1 VPFMTG
7 HRPIRGGMRK
17 HVRWSAG
24 SLSALLFFFAAL
36 AASPSVSV
44 AQQSSSAPNG
54 GTLRITGEVS
64 HPIVLHEVVLHE
76 ADLAT
81 LSRQTV
87 HIVDDKGAAVTY
99 EGVPVAELL
108 RRADAPLGK
117 QLRGSRMKLYVVVE
131 AADGYRAVF
140 ALAEFDPDF
149 TDRVILLADRRDGHP
164 LSSKEGP
171 FRIVVPG
178 EKRHARWV
186 REVTAL
192 VVQEAR

>member
-1 VPFMTG
+1 M
-7 HRPIRGGMRK
+7 RGRMRK
-17 HVRWSAG
+17 HLHCSAG
-24 SLSALLFFFAAL
+24 SLSALLFVFAAL
-36 AASPSVSV
+36 TVSPSVSV
-44 AQQSSSAPNG
+44 AQGISSAPND
-54 GTLRITGEVS
+54 GTIRITGAVG
-64 HPIVLHEVVLHE
+64 HAIVLHE

-87 HIVDDKGAAVTY
+87 HVVDDKGAAVAY
-99 EGVPVAELL
+99 EGVQVAALL
-108 RRADAPLGK
+108 GRAGAPLGK
-117 QLRGSRMKLYVVVE
+117 QLRGPRMKLYVVVE

-149 TDRVILLADRRDGHP
+149 TDRVILLADRRDGRP

-186 REVTAL
+186 RQVSAL
-192 VVQEAR
+192 DIQEAR